1 VAAPGLVAGPLAR
14 LADTLTSVRRAGP
27 PEAERA
33 ALEQALARAATDLA
47 ALAASPAS
55 EAAAI
60 LEFQLA
66 LLGDEAL
73 AAPAFAEIDAGLPAD
88 RAWRQALD
96 AQTAD
101 YAAAKD
107 AYFRARS
114 ADLRDLRDRVLRAL
128 GNAGGG
134 GSPLPPGAILVADDL
149 PPSRFLEIDW
159 TRSGGIALVAGSAA
173 SHVAMLARAR
183 GVPMVVA
190 LGDIPAV
197 DGTMALLDAEQGEI
211 EI

>member
-1 VAAPGLVAGPLAR
+1 GPGSTPRASSRSWRRRRRTTRCSIFAPRVRMRRQRSWRWSPWSSGISPMTETLRLCGRVAAPGLVAGPLAR

-47 ALAASPAS
+47 ALAASQAS

-66 LLGDEAL
+66 LLEDEDL

-101 YAAAKD
+101 YA
-107 AYFRARS
+107 
-114 ADLRDLRDRVLRAL
+114 
-128 GNAGGG
+128 
-134 GSPLPPGAILVADDL
+134 
-149 PPSRFLEIDW
+149 
-159 TRSGGIALVAGSAA
+159 
-173 SHVAMLARAR
+173 
-183 GVPMVVA
+183 
-190 LGDIPAV
+190 
-197 DGTMALLDAEQGEI
+197 
-211 EI
+211 